1 MEISKLSFL
10 FICWKKLVILFYL
23 YICMYRCINININTY
38 ACILPLPLE
47 KEGRVTTMC
56 RELAE
61 LKEIGYSSFFED
73 NQEGVF

>member
-1 MEISKLSFL
+1 
-10 FICWKKLVILFYL
+10 
-23 YICMYRCINININTY
+23 MYRCINININTY